1 MIFGEF
7 DSHRGCQ
14 DLAEVGESLRDRS
27 LEFAEAF
34 TSALAIAT
42 TGLVVEYVW
51 FLVSIYVIT
60 GAQIMAIDLDT
71 TLPSIRFFQEY
82 VKNKTRLELKT
93 TLGEQ
98 MTGCLIW
105 QDPIY
110 FCLQDDNKQQY
121 FINREF
127 VVYIKPL
134 ESSNPE
140 SSEE

>member
-1 MIFGEF
+1 
-7 DSHRGCQ
+7 
-14 DLAEVGESLRDRS
+14 
-27 LEFAEAF
+27 
-34 TSALAIAT
+34 
-42 TGLVVEYVW
+42 
-51 FLVSIYVIT
+51 
-60 GAQIMAIDLDT
+60 MAIDLDT